1 MNISVDNETLTG
13 DLGFS
18 QVNKVLGNAQVFTGG
33 DTLDL
38 SKVTSID
45 SAGVS
50 LLLEL
55 TRRARAAGRTLVIRG
70 ASRRTRELITFF
82 RVSEL
87 LNFEGGE
94 AEQ

>member
-1 MNISVDNETLTG
+1 MEIGNDNEILTG
-13 DLGFS
+13 GLGFS
-18 QVNKVLGNAQVFTGG
+18 QVDKVLGNTQAFIAG

-55 TRRARAAGRTLVIRG
+55 TRRARTAGRTLVIRG
-70 ASRRTRELITFF
+70 ASRRIRELITFF

-87 LNFEGGE
+87 LNFEGAE
-94 AEQ
+94 AKP